1 MILYYFFNLL
11 SLSQGMYKLR
21 LAHYKELDLY
31 HPRWT
36 SRDLQIA
43 EERYLRFCNVSALAT
58 QLPKW
63 TNIYNPL
70 NGLARIATSKPVL
83 ELVRATLY
91 YAVFTDKSTISRA
104 PDGVLVIAL
113 HLLSLAI
120 DICYMWKESGEWSNS
135 SADSVP
141 ILAFAGEEIKTG
153 TSTGCNGHSLLSLL
167 VSLMKIHRLEN
178 PENLAEA
185 GSLNLSSL
193 IDNLLKKFAELD
205 HGCMTRLQR
214 FAPEV
219 VNKLLQAKSN
229 SDKSITALDSESDKR
244 KAKAR
249 ERQAAVLVS

>member
-1 MILYYFFNLL
+1 
-11 SLSQGMYKLR
+11 MYKLR
-21 LAHYKELDLY
+21 LAYWKELDLY

-36 SRDLQIA
+36 SRDLQVA

-63 TNIYNPL
+63 TKIYQPL

-91 YAVFTDKSTISRA
+91 YAVFTDKSTASRA

-120 DICYMWKESGEWSNS
+120 DICSVWKESGEWPNS
-135 SADSVP
+135 GADSVP
-141 ILAFAGEEIKTG
+141 ILASAGEEIRTG
-153 TSTGCNGHSLLSLL
+153 TSTGYNGHSLLSLL
-167 VSLMKIHRLEN
+167 VSLMRIHRLEN
-178 PENLAEA
+178 PDNLVEA

-193 IDNLLKKFAELD
+193 IEDLLKKFAELD
-205 HGCMTRLQR
+205 QGCMTKLQR

-219 VNKLLQAKSN
+219 VNQLLEAKAN
-229 SDKSITALDSESDKR
+229 GDKSIAVSDSGIDKR

-249 ERQAAVLVS
+249 ERQAAMLVS